1 MNYLDSQ
8 VRVFWEN
15 IDTATDYRLQ
25 LAEEPAFRNIIK
37 EADIADTT
45 AALRLIPGRRYFVR
59 VKALS
64 DGPLASRWG
73 PGREL
78 YLD

>member
-1 MNYLDSQ
+1 M
-8 VRVFWEN
+8 EN